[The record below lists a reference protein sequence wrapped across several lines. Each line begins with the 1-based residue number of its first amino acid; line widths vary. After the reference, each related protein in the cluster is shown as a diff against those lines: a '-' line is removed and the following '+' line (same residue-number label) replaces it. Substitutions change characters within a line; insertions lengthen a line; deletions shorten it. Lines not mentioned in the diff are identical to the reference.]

1 MGSIYKNV
9 NADAKRLHPLSNG
22 IPVSYVEAG
31 MRPGDAVRIDLD
43 EMKSLIAWYDER
55 ENELDGQMDSDGD
68 NIRRMKKY
76 LHLRK
81 SRIARWVNIA
91 RKSSADG
98 ISAYCMIES
107 VDRNNARCDKCAMK
121 GGICW
126 HFPLCTEAGYPDVV
140 YSWI

>member
-31 MRPGDAVRIDLD
+31 MRPGDAMRIDLD
-43 EMKSLIAWYDER
+43 EMESLIAWHDER
-55 ENELDGQMDSDGD
+55 ENELDGQMDSDSD

-76 LHLRK
+76 IRLRK
-81 SRIARWVNIA
+81 SRIARRVNTA

-98 ISAYCMIES
+98 ASVYCMIES

-121 GGICW
+121 GICL
-126 HFPLCTEAGYPDVV
+126 HFPLCSEAGYPDVV

>member
-9 NADAKRLHPLSNG
+9 NADAKRLHPQSNG

-43 EMKSLIAWYDER
+43 EMESLIAWHDER

-68 NIRRMKKY
+68 NRRRMRKY
-76 LHLRK
+76 IRLRK
-81 SRIARWVNIA
+81 SRIARWVNTA

-98 ISAYCMIES
+98 ASVYCRLIAIMRDAISA
-107 VDRNNARCDKCAMK
+107 
-121 GGICW
+121 
-126 HFPLCTEAGYPDVV
+126 L
-140 YSWI
+140 